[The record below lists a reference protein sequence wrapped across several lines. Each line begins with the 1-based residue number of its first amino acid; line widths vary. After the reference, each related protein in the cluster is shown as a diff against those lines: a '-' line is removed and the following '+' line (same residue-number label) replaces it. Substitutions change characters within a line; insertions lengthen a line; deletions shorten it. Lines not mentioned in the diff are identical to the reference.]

1 MPGLLTTLRRFM
13 AEPAAHL
20 PGALLTADWLQR
32 HLGQVNLL
40 DATFVMPNSGR
51 NPQADYAARHIP
63 TAQFFS
69 IEEIADKTTPLP
81 HMLPTPEAFAAA
93 LVALGFDQTK
103 PTVIYDDGSLLGA
116 CRCWWMLRVFGY
128 DTLALLDGGLP
139 VWEAEFPVTNQ
150 PEIVRPGRFT
160 ASWRPELV
168 WRREQVL
175 DNLASAQAIVL
186 DARPAPRFKGEQAE
200 PRPGLQRGHIPGSLN
215 LPYGDLIDPQSRR
228 LKPRATLQMLFAEAG
243 VKPDEPLVMSCGSG
257 VSACVLA
264 FALHLLGRRDI
275 PVYDGSWAEW
285 GLTPGCPVMLGP
297 PQRPLNE
304 ATEDAAA
311 RN

>member
-1 MPGLLTTLRRFM
+1 MPGLLTTLQRFL
-13 AEPAAHL
+13 AEPPIRL
-20 PGALLTADWLQR
+20 PGSLVTADWLQR

-51 NPQADYAARHIP
+51 NPQAEYAAKHIP

-69 IEEIADKTTPLP
+69 IEEIADDTTALP
-81 HMLPTPEAFAAA
+81 HMVPSPEFFAAA

-128 DTLALLDGGLP
+128 DTIALLDGGLP
-139 VWEAEFPVTNQ
+139 AWESDFASTHLHASVKPGTFTPQ
-150 PEIVRPGRFT
+150 P
-160 ASWRPELV
+160 RPELV
-168 WRREQVL
+168 WSGADVL
-175 DNLASAQAIVL
+175 ENLTNAKAVL
-186 DARPAPRFKGEQAE
+186 VDARPAPRFKGEQAE

-215 LPYGDLIDPQSRR
+215 LPYGDLLDAQSKR
-228 LKPRATLQMLFAEAG
+228 LKPRAVLQILFAEAG
-243 VKPDEPLVMSCGSG
+243 VRADEPLVLTCGSG

-264 FALHLLGRRDI
+264 FALSLLGRRDS

-285 GLTPGCPVMLGP
+285 GSTEGCPVMLGP
-297 PQRPLNE
+297 PQRPLHE
-304 ATEDAAA
+304 AAGDDPD